1 MGNLG
6 QVAVGIIV
14 LLVVVG
20 GLLFIFYSRTNAVEK
35 TGYGSLIMLAL
46 VSLMIPVFWIM
57 ESGSQAAAQNQQQA
71 TAIEQGMQLYAQNC
85 PDRCYG
91 IDSKNN
97 VVNPSYLGYTFAQLN
112 SMNDDQLKSVITG
125 GFYNP
130 TPSPGVPA
138 KPANANAIPRSDQFG
153 GQLEAIYIDYLFAF
167 FRSTDAQYVKQ
178 QGYTGP
184 AAQNGL
190 KLLPDYLQ
198 ANLPAQYKAATTFAQ
213 TGQFGAAVDMT
224 KQSAITI
231 DIVQNPP
238 TGATCTPNCFQY
250 LNLKV
255 KVGTVITWVNKTDQ
269 PHTVTAKD
277 QSGNDAAQIFDSGVK
292 TPIQTNGT
300 FKYTV
305 TDAAYNL
312 NPDTH
317 TVLYYCIIHPQMVAQ
332 LTIVK

>member
-1 MGNLG
+1 MVSL

-46 VSLMIPVFWIM
+46 VSLLIPVFWIM
-57 ESGSQAAAQNQQQA
+57 ESNAEANAKNQQQA
-71 TAIEQGMQLYAQNC
+71 TAIEQGMEVYAENC
-85 PDRCYG
+85 TNQCYG

-97 VVNPSYLGYTFAQLN
+97 VVNPTYLGYTFTQLN
-112 SMNDDQLKSVITG
+112 GMNDDQLKAVITG

-130 TPSPGVPA
+130 TPNPGVPA
-138 KPANANAIPRSDQFG
+138 KPSNINSIPRSDQFG
-153 GQLEAIYIDYLFAF
+153 GQLVSSYIDYLFALV
-167 FRSTDAQYVKQ
+167 RSTDPQYAKQ
-178 QGYTGP
+178 QGFTGS
-184 AAQNGL
+184 AAENGL
-190 KLLPDYLQ
+190 KLLPAYLQ

-213 TGQFGAAVDMT
+213 TGQFGTAIDMT
-224 KQSAITI
+224 KQSAITV

-238 TGATCTPNCFQY
+238 SGESCTPNCFQY
-250 LNLKV
+250 LNIKV
-255 KVGTVITWVNKTDQ
+255 KVGTVITWVNKTTQ

-277 QSGNDAAQIFDSGVK
+277 QSGSDAPQIFDSGVK
-292 TPIQTNGT
+292 TPIQSNAT
-300 FKYTV
+300 FKYKV
-305 TDAAYNL
+305 TEAAYNL

-317 TVLYYCIIHPQMVAQ
+317 TVMYYCIIHPQMVAE

>member
-6 QVAVGIIV
+6 QVAVGLIV

-35 TGYGSLIMLAL
+35 TGYGSLIMLAV

-57 ESGSQAAAQNQQQA
+57 ESGNQAAAQNQQQA
-71 TAIEQGMQLYAQNC
+71 TAIDQGMQLYAANC
-85 PDRCYG
+85 TDRCYG

-112 SMNDDQLKSVITG
+112 AMNDNQLNAVITG

-130 TPSPGVPA
+130 TPDAGVPP
-138 KPANANAIPRSDQFG
+138 KPTNANAIPRSDQFG
-153 GQLEAIYIDYLFAF
+153 GQLQAIYVNYLFAF

-178 QGYTGP
+178 QGYTG
-184 AAQNGL
+184 AAAENGL

-198 ANLPAQYKAATTFAQ
+198 ANQPAQYKAATTFAQ
-213 TGQFGAAVDMT
+213 TGQFGAPVDMT
-224 KQSAITI
+224 SQSAITVGI
-231 DIVQNPP
+231 EQPP
-238 TGATCTPNCFQY
+238 AGATCTPSCFQY
-250 LNLKV
+250 LNIKV
-255 KVGTVITWVNKTDQ
+255 KVGTVITWVNKTSL

-277 QSGNDAAQIFDSGVK
+277 QSGNDAPQIFDSGVN
-292 TPIQTNGT
+292 TPIQSNGT
-300 FKYTV
+300 FKFTV
-305 TDAAYNL
+305 NDAAYNL
-312 NPDTH
+312 NPTTH